1 MSDYIKG
8 PWRRALDFKGRST
21 RTEYWLF
28 QLQMP
33 IVLGVGFAIGALVGT
48 EWMTYILGG
57 LLVLAFIPWF
67 IASLAIG
74 VRRLH
79 DHDKS
84 GWWLL
89 IGLIPYVGGVIQL
102 VLMLLPGD
110 QGDNRYGYNPRYG
123 DTADQMTRVFS

>member
-1 MSDYIKG
+1 MKNYIVD
-8 PWRRALDFKGRST
+8 PWRRALDFSGRST

-33 IVLGVGFAIGALVGT
+33 IVAILGIAVAAIIQSVWLN
-48 EWMTYILGG
+48 YILGG

-110 QGDNRYGYNPRYG
+110 QGDNRYGHNPRYG